1 MITNNN
7 SDETQKKRLIEQIKE
22 AKLALAEIEG
32 KCYSIFNESVGID
45 FLKYNEYVKLKKE
58 EGEILK
64 KFGKESGDVAELYE
78 EYVKR
83 AKAKLLK
90 KKRELRIVQNRVLK
104 KKSIL
109 NVLKGQI
116 LHLKEFLYEFKN
128 EVLQFLKTFNG
139 FHMNLRR
146 IFIEMIEG
154 KNNNANSVLVPLSKQ
169 LLSLEK
175 EISEIRAGE
184 TSRITKV
191 KQTCEIATNEV
202 FHYEKF
208 DEKLIK
214 STQEIA
220 KSLIT
225 VFSTYY
231 QKISVDHLNQKLD
244 IIEGKTNDISRKI
257 KILNV
262 SNAEK
267 RSAIVSHNFCNLV
280 YSYYKSKNFE
290 SALDVS
296 ITDNKNELILMSPQL
311 EEERRIA
318 NQVVGKTN
326 MTVNHIRKEINRI
339 YKEISLETISFTEQL
354 KALDSKEQE
363 FSNKAMPIIENL
375 EIAESKKAPIPK
387 MKSNY

>member
-1 MITNNN
+1 MITSNN

-45 FLKYNEYVKLKKE
+45 FLKYNEFVKLKKE

-90 KKRELRIVQNRVLK
+90 KKRELRSVQNRVLK

-109 NVLKGQI
+109 NVLMGQI
-116 LHLKEFLYEFKN
+116 LHLKQFLGEFKN
-128 EVLQFLKTFNG
+128 EVLQFLNAFNG

-146 IFIEMIEG
+146 ISVEMIEG
-154 KNNNANSVLVPLSKQ
+154 KNNQANSVLVPLSKQ

-175 EISEIRAGE
+175 EISEIKAGE

-191 KQTCEIATNEV
+191 KQTCEIDTNEV

-231 QKISVDHLNQKLD
+231 QKNSVDHMNQKLD
-244 IIEGKTNDISRKI
+244 IIEGRINDISRKA
-257 KILNV
+257 KIMNV

-267 RSAIVSHNFCNLV
+267 RSAIVSQNFCNLV
-280 YSYYKSKNFE
+280 YAYYKSKNFE
-290 SALDVS
+290 NALDVS

-318 NQVVGKTN
+318 NQVVGNTN